1 MTLRPPRSTPT
12 DTPFPSTTLFRSY
25 RNNVNSSVGYWE
37 PSTAISGHA
46 ILVGSSG
53 VGKTHRLR
61 YLIRSLI
68 TNTRNI
74 NIHILDVHGDIA
86 AAARNRVVF
95 SEITEYGLTTL
106 EVTTDQEFGGVR
118 RRIHSYTGRASS
130 RKRRYQY
137 GEIWVVAV
145 A

>member
-1 MTLRPPRSTPT
+1 MTMAVEIGRTK
-12 DTPFPSTTLFRSY
+12 FPD
-25 RNNVNSSVGYWE
+25 RNNGNSSVVYWD

-74 NIHILDVHGDIA
+74 NIQILAVHGDIA

-95 SEITEYGLTTL
+95 SELTEYGLNPL
-106 EVTTDQEFGGVR
+106 EVDRKSTR
-118 RRIHSYTGRASS
+118 LNSS
-130 RKRRYQY
+130 H
-137 GEIWVVAV
+137 
-145 A
+145 

>member
-1 MTLRPPRSTPT
+1 MTMAVEIGRTK
-12 DTPFPSTTLFRSY
+12 FPD
-25 RNNVNSSVGYWE
+25 RNNGNSSVVYWD

-74 NIHILDVHGDIA
+74 NIHILDVHGRSEEHTSELQSLMRFSYA
-86 AAARNRVVF
+86 VF
-95 SEITEYGLTTL
+95 CLKKNTNN
-106 EVTTDQEFGGVR
+106 
-118 RRIHSYTGRASS
+118 
-130 RKRRYQY
+130 
-137 GEIWVVAV
+137 
-145 A
+145 